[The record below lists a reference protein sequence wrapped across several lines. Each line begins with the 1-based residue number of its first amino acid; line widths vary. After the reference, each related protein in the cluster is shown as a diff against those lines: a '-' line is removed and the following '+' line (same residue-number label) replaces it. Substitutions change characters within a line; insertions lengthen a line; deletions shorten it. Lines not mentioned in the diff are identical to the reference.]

1 MTTPLTRAGDT
12 IGQSPVTPKAPPGG
26 AASNSFATIDCPSGT
41 DPVADSATDTLQ
53 LLAGAGI
60 AITGDS
66 TADSVTIAGTT
77 IDHNHTAGGDGGI
90 LTNDLH
96 DGYMQIAE
104 IATPSSP
111 PADSGR
117 MFTRANGSNIEL
129 VFMSSQ
135 GIECIICSEP
145 DNTVTAELQLNW
157 VE

>member
-1 MTTPLTRAGDT
+1 MSTEVTRVGDV
-12 IGQSPVTPKAPPGG
+12 IGGGVTLSAAPGG
-26 AASNSFATIDCPSGT
+26 GGGNSFTTIDCPSGT

-60 AITGDS
+60 TITGDS
-66 TADSVTIAGTT
+66 AADSVTIAGST
-77 IDHNHTAGGDGGI
+77 IDHNHTAGGDGGV

-117 MFTRANGSNIEL
+117 LFTRANGSTIEL

-145 DNTVTAELQLNW
+145 DNTVAMELQLDW